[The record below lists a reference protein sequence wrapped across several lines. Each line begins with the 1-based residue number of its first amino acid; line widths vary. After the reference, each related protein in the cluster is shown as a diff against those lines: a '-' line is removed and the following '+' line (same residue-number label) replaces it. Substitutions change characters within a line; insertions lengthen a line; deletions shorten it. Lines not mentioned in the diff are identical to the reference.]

1 MNARRSVPLIAASIA
16 IILLGALAA
25 PALVQE
31 PAIIKPRASFPY
43 SLPLLCM
50 AVSPDGKTVAYSD
63 NTGTHVWDVATG
75 KRTATLRGKPGKGEP
90 GALALA
96 YRPDGKVLAVGS
108 ADRKGAEVRLHDLAT
123 GKSTQLKLLRGP
135 VSLAF
140 SADGALLITVAPGTN
155 ITVWDPQ
162 TGKAVTTLPGLLGQG
177 GSPDWVAFGAQ
188 EKTLVRATRVRVEVW
203 DRATGKR
210 LKWFEPPQQQFN
222 TNSCRITPDGKT
234 CFQGGSLGGK
244 GLVRVWDV
252 DTGKQRGTLEGHKGT
267 VWSLALTSDGKVLA
281 TGGVDTVQLWHV
293 DTLRCFGILEG
304 HTGQVT
310 SLAFSGDRRALASG
324 CGFDRTL
331 KVWDVPVPKRGK

>member
-63 NTGTHVWDVATG
+63 RTGTHVWDVATG
-75 KRTATLRGKPGKGEP
+75 KRTATLLGTPGKDEG
-90 GALALA
+90 GALSLA
-96 YRPDGKVLAVGS
+96 YRPDGKVLAAGCVH
-108 ADRKGAEVRLHDLAT
+108 RKGGEVRLFDLAT
-123 GKSTQLKLLRGP
+123 GKFTQLKPFGGA
-135 VSLAF
+135 VKALAF
-140 SADGALLITVAPGTN
+140 TGDGAFLATSAAYTDDTI
-155 ITVWDPQ
+155 WDTK
-162 TGKAVTTLPGLLGQG
+162 TGKAVTTFRGPVRG
-177 GSPDWVAFGAQ
+177 GAGEWVAFSPQ
-188 EKTLVRATRVRVEVW
+188 EKTLVVASRVRVEVW
-203 DRATGKR
+203 DRAIGKR
-210 LKWFEPPQQQFN
+210 LKWFEPQQQPFN

-234 CFQGGSLGGK
+234 CFQGGSLSGK

-252 DTGKQRGTLEGHKGT
+252 DTAKRRGTLEGLKGA
-267 VWSLALTSDGKVLA
+267 VWSLALSSDGKVLA

>member
-1 MNARRSVPLIAASIA
+1 MNARRSAPLIAANIS

-25 PALVQE
+25 RAPVQE
-31 PAIIKPRASFPY
+31 PAVIKPRASFQY
-43 SLPLLCM
+43 SLPLLCL

-63 NTGTHVWDVATG
+63 NMGTHVWDVATG
-75 KRTATLRGKPGKGEP
+75 KRTATLRGKPSKDES

-96 YRPDGKVLAVGS
+96 YRPDGKVPAVGS
-108 ADRKGAEVRLHDLAT
+108 AHRKGGEVRLHDLAT

-155 ITVWDPQ
+155 ITVWDTK
-162 TGKAVTTLPGLLGQG
+162 TGKAVTTLSGLIGQG

-188 EKTLVRATRVRVEVW
+188 EKTLVRASRVRVEVW

-210 LKWFEPPQQQFN
+210 LKGFEPQQQPFG

-252 DTGKQRGTLEGHKGT
+252 ATGKQRGTLKGLKGA
-267 VWSLALTSDGKVLA
+267 VWSLALSPDGEVLA
-281 TGGVDTVQLWHV
+281 TGDVETVKLWDV
-293 DTLRCFGILEG
+293 DTLKCFGVLKG
-304 HTGQVT
+304 RTSPVT
-310 SLAFSGDRRALASG
+310 SLAFSGDGRVLASG
-324 CGFDRTL
+324 CGFDRTV
-331 KVWDVPVPKRGK
+331 KVWDVPAPKRGK